1 MEINELRQKIWN
13 IMGRHIDLTIDLNYN
28 PIGRKNHKVWDCTI
42 SIVDTQTR
50 ALRAK
55 YRYTNHSPSNIWG
68 EFIKDITKNLHGI

>member
-42 SIVDTQTR
+42 SIVDTQTHT
-50 ALRAK
+50 AKAK
-55 YRYTNHSPSNIWG
+55 YRYTNHSLSNIWG
-68 EFIKDITKNLHGI
+68 EFIKDITQDLHGI